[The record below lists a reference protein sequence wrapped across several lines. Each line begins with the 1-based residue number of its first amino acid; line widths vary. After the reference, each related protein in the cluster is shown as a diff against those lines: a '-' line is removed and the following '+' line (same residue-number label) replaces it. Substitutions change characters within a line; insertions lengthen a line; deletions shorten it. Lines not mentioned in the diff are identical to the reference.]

1 MAGRPMTMTRVEIVQ
16 RLISTLTTRRSALPT
31 FSSECGGMGSD
42 QNAAGGVAFGIDV
55 RESCTTAP
63 CSSYRTKSLQLT
75 TYIVMGQ
82 RCVCSAVRQRGRI
95 SVSST
100 RTRSFSNS
108 TTWCSGAAMTASNES
123 GQVHAAAV
131 VAMQMKSLSE
141 AQQQGLDE
149 ATVIPMIRVVLPFHL
164 RNLARIQGDVQID
177 LDGGTPP
184 TMGAVLDAVESRF
197 PMLRGTIRDHVTL
210 QRRP

>member
-1 MAGRPMTMTRVEIVQ
+1 
-16 RLISTLTTRRSALPT
+16 
-31 FSSECGGMGSD
+31 
-42 QNAAGGVAFGIDV
+42 
-55 RESCTTAP
+55 
-63 CSSYRTKSLQLT
+63 
-75 TYIVMGQ
+75 
-82 RCVCSAVRQRGRI
+82 
-95 SVSST
+95 
-100 RTRSFSNS
+100 
-108 TTWCSGAAMTASNES
+108 
-123 GQVHAAAV
+123 
-131 VAMQMKSLSE
+131 MKSLSE

-210 QRRP
+210 QRRPFLRYFACEKDWSLEPLETELPEAVATGKQPFIVLGSIAGG